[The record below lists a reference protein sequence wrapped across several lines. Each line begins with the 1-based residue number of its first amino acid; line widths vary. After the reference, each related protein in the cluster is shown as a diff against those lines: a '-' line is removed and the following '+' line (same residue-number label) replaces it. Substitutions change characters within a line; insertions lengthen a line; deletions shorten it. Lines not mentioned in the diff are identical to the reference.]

1 MPDGNLQKEWPP
13 ILWSCAG
20 GDQFWNPTLLCYD
33 YIFHFPTCPKTQS
46 CNCCF
51 KLMTIS
57 DLRGRSLPE
66 LYWPPI
72 TFNVKSISYI
82 NSHDPATLPLVK
94 RSPQFIVLG
103 PLLPHWP
110 MIDRSSILTLI
121 SREEII
127 KNNWSPFH
135 LNYKYL
141 QLDHSVNTWFDY
153 TPDPLDRI
161 QLLAIKSRSA

>member
-1 MPDGNLQKEWPP
+1 MVIFIRSGQPFYDRVLAVINSKTQ
-13 ILWSCAG
+13 
-20 GDQFWNPTLLCYD
+20 LCFVMI
-33 YIFHFPTCPKTQS
+33 IFHFSACPKTQS
-46 CNCCF
+46 CNCCL

-94 RSPQFIVLG
+94 RSPQFILLG
-103 PLLPHWP
+103 PLLPHRLL
-110 MIDRSSILTLI
+110 IDRSILTLI

-127 KNNWSPFH
+127 K
-135 LNYKYL
+135 
-141 QLDHSVNTWFDY
+141 TI
-153 TPDPLDRI
+153 DRHFI
-161 QLLAIKSRSA
+161 

>member
-1 MPDGNLQKEWPP
+1 MVIFKRSGRPFYDRVLVVINSETQ
-13 ILWSCAG
+13 
-20 GDQFWNPTLLCYD
+20 LCFVMI
-33 YIFHFPTCPKTQS
+33 IFHFPTCPKTQS

-94 RSPQFIVLG
+94 RSPQFILLG

-110 MIDRSSILTLI
+110 LIDRSSILTLI

-127 KNNWSPFH
+127 K
-135 LNYKYL
+135 
-141 QLDHSVNTWFDY
+141 TI
-153 TPDPLDRI
+153 DRHFI
-161 QLLAIKSRSA
+161 

>member
-1 MPDGNLQKEWPP
+1 MIIFKRSGRPFYDRVVINSETQ
-13 ILWSCAG
+13 
-20 GDQFWNPTLLCYD
+20 LCFVMI
-33 YIFHFPTCPKTQS
+33 IFHFPTCPKTQS

-94 RSPQFIVLG
+94 RSPQFILLG

-110 MIDRSSILTLI
+110 LIDRSSILTLI
-121 SREEII
+121 SREGII
-127 KNNWSPFH
+127 K
-135 LNYKYL
+135 
-141 QLDHSVNTWFDY
+141 TI
-153 TPDPLDRI
+153 DRHFI
-161 QLLAIKSRSA
+161 

>member
-1 MPDGNLQKEWPP
+1 MVIFIRSGRPFYDRVLAVINSKTQ
-13 ILWSCAG
+13 
-20 GDQFWNPTLLCYD
+20 LCFVMII
-33 YIFHFPTCPKTQS
+33 IFHFQTCPKTQS

-94 RSPQFIVLG
+94 RSPQFILLG
-103 PLLPHWP
+103 PLLPHRLL
-110 MIDRSSILTLI
+110 IDRSILTLI

-127 KNNWSPFH
+127 K
-135 LNYKYL
+135 
-141 QLDHSVNTWFDY
+141 TI
-153 TPDPLDRI
+153 DRHFI
-161 QLLAIKSRSA
+161 